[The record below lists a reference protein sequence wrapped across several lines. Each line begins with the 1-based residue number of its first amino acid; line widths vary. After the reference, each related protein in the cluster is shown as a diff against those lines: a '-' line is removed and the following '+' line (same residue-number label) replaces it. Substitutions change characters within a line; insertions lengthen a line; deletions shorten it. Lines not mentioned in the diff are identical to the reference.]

1 MSMKNI
7 FLLIALHFSVMAF
20 SQKDE
25 SFINWS
31 EDRKLKWEDFKAV
44 PQKIGDVAALTAT
57 HLGFSYNVVNG
68 KITYTIECKF
78 EKNRSWGMVKNS
90 WILNHEQGHFDIA
103 EIYSRK
109 LFKAISA
116 YQFNKS
122 TFQKDLDN
130 IYKNIVNE
138 KDQYQQLY
146 DLETNYSRNKLQQ
159 EEWLKK
165 INNELIALNSW
176 ANYN

>member
-1 MSMKNI
+1 MKNI
-7 FLLIALHFSVMAF
+7 FFLIALHFSVLVF

-25 SFINWS
+25 GFINWS
-31 EDRKLKWEDFKAV
+31 EDKRLKWEDFKAA

-68 KITYTIECKF
+68 KISYKIECRF
-78 EKNRSWGMVKNS
+78 ETNRSWGMVKNN

-116 YQFNKS
+116 YQFSKT
-122 TFQKDLDN
+122 TFQKDLDT
-130 IYKNIVNE
+130 IYKKLVDE

-146 DLETNYSRNKLQQ
+146 DLETNYSRNKSEQ
-159 EEWLKK
+159 EEWLIK
-165 INNELIALNSW
+165 IKNDLTALNSW
-176 ANYN
+176 ADYK